1 MANQT
6 IKNDALLQSSYS
18 SLKREKLQQQEG
30 KRFLQF
36 SLKKKVSGLVF
47 LQDLLGTIEITL
59 TDILPIPQV
68 PEYWLGITNYQ
79 GEAVWIL
86 DLAQLVNDAHWLRKS
101 PIVSSGMAMLISIEG
116 KTIGLLVEQI
126 QGIENYDLK
135 SCLPIAEI
143 NTNARTKSLFK
154 GYFLS
159 SKGEPSMLLNIDS
172 LFYLLQE

>member
-1 MANQT
+1 MVNQT
-6 IKNDALLQSSYS
+6 IKNHALLQSNYS
-18 SLKREKLQQQEG
+18 LLKGGKLEHQEG
-30 KRFLQF
+30 ERFLQF

-47 LQDLLGTIEITL
+47 LQDLRGTVEIAL
-59 TDILPIPQV
+59 TDILPVPQV

-86 DLAQLVNDAHWLRKS
+86 DLAQLVNDSHWLRKS
-101 PIVSSGMAMLISIEG
+101 PIVSSGMAMLINIEG

-126 QGIENYDLK
+126 QGIENYDPK
-135 SCLPIAEI
+135 SCLPIAEV
-143 NTNARTKSLFK
+143 NTNANTKSLFK

-159 SKGEPSMLLNIDS
+159 PKGEPSMLLDIDS